1 MIWSVFSCVH
11 LLSVYLLVRCL
22 LRSLAHFKI
31 RVFIFLLFSLQSSFY
46 IWITIL
52 YQMCLLHVIFSV
64 CGMSYFLD
72 IVFCRTEILIFD
84 EVQELQETQIWS
96 LGGED
101 PMEEG
106 MATHSS
112 IHVWRIPWTKELGG
126 LWSIHSQ
133 RVKHD
138 WSNLACTGNKKW
150 YVLPGEEQT
159 HVTPIRKDSSSLSS
173 VFLCNIQVPSDPAL
187 IAKWEFALRKLWT
200 EILCLLLF
208 DCGYKY
214 TEIPL

>member
-1 MIWSVFSCVH
+1 MIRSVFSCVH

-64 CGMSYFLD
+64 CGISYFLD
-72 IVFCRTEILIFD
+72 VVFCRTEILNFD

-112 IHVWRIPWTKELGG
+112 IHVWSIPWTEEPGRLQFIG
-126 LWSIHSQ
+126 SQ
-133 RVKHD
+133 RVRYD
-138 WSNLACTGNKKW
+138 WSDLAYMHAINHNNHKYVSGNRALK
-150 YVLPGEEQT
+150 GINQT
-159 HVTPIRKDSSSLSS
+159 L
-173 VFLCNIQVPSDPAL
+173 
-187 IAKWEFALRKLWT
+187 T
-200 EILCLLLF
+200 EL
-208 DCGYKY
+208 
-214 TEIPL
+214 